1 MAKPQQRLEY
11 DFELAWREEEHE
23 FIVGFG
29 EGEQRRREIDIPLAS
44 IFADSESED
53 DDDESSG
60 IVSKKGQKERPP
72 LSFLKEEVS
81 SGESF
86 LFDFFSTTC
95 SSPKHQLAH
104 IHDDEKDSV
113 IDYVMTPDTIK
124 ERRKSIPI
132 VTPPTAQSTPFSCS
146 TDATSPGC
154 PLSSSSQDT
163 YRKDADIILNNPS
176 DEIMNAFP
184 SCSSMNS
191 VAKKLFHDR
200 DEYYLDPTPIKISNQ
215 RNSLHLPEEYGPIR
229 REIPW
234 SSGSSEATTDHASN
248 VTFAKL
254 ASTIISSQGS
264 RKTVEPM
271 DRIATML
278 ESKGVGR
285 GTAGIQ
291 NIRALSTIRLFIDD
305 YSDANF
311 WPLLDSLYFNL
322 NIRKLILFRRRQ
334 CDRSL
339 VRTQQEMDCLF
350 RVVNRLASSL
360 SEIHMWG
367 CNTEDQGVLSRGLAN
382 NASLEYV
389 QLHFETGSL
398 STMFSKALT
407 SLPNLVSLE
416 VEVTESFQL
425 SLLLDS
431 PSLGV
436 LSVICPA
443 SARFTFPDEEM
454 VRFSE
459 KLEENKN
466 LQVLSIEP
474 LISVTVALPAIVAV
488 LKRKKNRT
496 IQTLQFSSAPPKNQ
510 DDALLPILESL
521 NKTSLRVL
529 WNNCHESWNVSHK
542 VQQRLLQ
549 VLNLNTTL
557 EQCQVFAESNDY
569 WTEKCSIL
577 ERNLCQEI

>member
-1 MAKPQQRLEY
+1 MTKQQQRLEY
-11 DFELAWREEEHE
+11 DFELVWREEEHE

-29 EGEQRRREIDIPLAS
+29 EGEQRRRSKEIPLVS
-44 IFADSESED
+44 ILADSESDE
-53 DDDESSG
+53 ESSG
-60 IVSKKGQKERPP
+60 ILSEEGQLDHPRSVSLHEN
-72 LSFLKEEVS
+72 VS
-81 SGESF
+81 AEDSF
-86 LFDFFSTTC
+86 LFDFFSTNC
-95 SSPKHQLAH
+95 SSPKQQLSH
-104 IHDDEKDSV
+104 IHDDDT
-113 IDYVMTPDTIK
+113 DYAITPDTVK

-132 VTPPTAQSTPFSCS
+132 VTPPTTQSTPFSCS
-146 TDATSPGC
+146 SDPTSPGC
-154 PLSSSSQDT
+154 PLSSSSQNS
-163 YRKDADIILNNPS
+163 YQNDADIILNHPS
-176 DEIMNAFP
+176 DELMNAFP
-184 SCSSMNS
+184 SCSSMNY

-200 DEYYLDPTPIKISNQ
+200 EELSDRTSYKISDQ
-215 RNSLHLPEEYGPIR
+215 RNKLHLPEDYGPIR

-248 VTFAKL
+248 VSFAKL

-264 RKTVEPM
+264 KKAVEPL

-291 NIRALSTIRLFIDD
+291 EIRSSPTIRLFIDD
-305 YSDANF
+305 YSEANF

-322 NIRKLILFRRRQ
+322 NIRKLVLFRRRQ
-334 CDRSL
+334 SDRSL
-339 VRTQQEMDCLF
+339 IRTQQEMACLF

-360 SEIHMWG
+360 SEIHLWG
-367 CNTEDQGVLSRGLAN
+367 CNPEDQGVLARGLAN

-398 STMFSKALT
+398 STMFSEALA

-416 VEVTESFQL
+416 VEVTESFEL

-436 LSVICPA
+436 LSVICPE
-443 SARFTFPDEEM
+443 SARFSFPDDEM
-454 VRFSE
+454 VKVSK
-459 KLEENKN
+459 KLRGNKN

-474 LISVTVALPAIVAV
+474 LISATVALPAIMAS
-488 LKRKKNRT
+488 LKRENQT
-496 IQTLQFSSAPPKNQ
+496 IHTLQFSSAPPKNQ
-510 DDALLPILESL
+510 DDVLLHALDSL
-521 NKTSLRVL
+521 NQTSLRVL
-529 WNNCHESWNVSHK
+529 WNHCHEAWHVGSK

-549 VLNLNTTL
+549 LLNLNRTL

-569 WTEKCSIL
+569 WTEKCRIL
-577 ERNLCQEI
+577 ESNACH

>member
-1 MAKPQQRLEY
+1 MTKPQQRLDY
-11 DFELAWREEEHE
+11 NFELVWREEEPE

-29 EGEQRRREIDIPLAS
+29 EGEQRRQKNDIAISS

-60 IVSKKGQKERPP
+60 ILSKGGQKENSP
-72 LSFLKEEVS
+72 LAFLKGDVS
-81 SGESF
+81 SGDSF

-95 SSPKHQLAH
+95 SSPKQQLAYR
-104 IHDDEKDSV
+104 HDDEKDAV
-113 IDYVMTPDTIK
+113 VDYVVTPDTIK

-146 TDATSPGC
+146 SDATSPGC

-163 YRKDADIILNNPS
+163 YKKDADIILNNPS
-176 DEIMNAFP
+176 DDLMNAFP

-200 DEYYLDPTPIKISNQ
+200 DDYYLDKTPIKISDQ
-215 RNSLHLPEEYGPIR
+215 RSSLNLPEDYGPIR

-234 SSGSSEATTDHASN
+234 SSGSSETTTDHASN

-264 RKTVEPM
+264 RKTVVEPL

-305 YSDANF
+305 YSEANF
-311 WPLLDSLYFNL
+311 WSLLDSLYFNL

-360 SEIHMWG
+360 SEIHLWG
-367 CNTEDQGVLSRGLAN
+367 CNPEDQGVLSRGLAN

-398 STMFSKALT
+398 STMFSKALA

-416 VEVTESFQL
+416 VDVKESFQL

-436 LSVICPA
+436 LSVICPE

-454 VRFSE
+454 VRFCE

-474 LISVTVALPAIVAV
+474 LISVTVALPALMGV

-496 IQTLQFSSAPPKNQ
+496 LQTLQFSSAPPKNQ
-510 DDALLPILESL
+510 DDALLPILRSL

-529 WNNCHESWNVSHK
+529 WNHCYESWNVSPS
-542 VQQRLLQ
+542 VQQKLLRI
-549 VLNLNTTL
+549 LNLNRTL

-569 WTEKCSIL
+569 WREKCSIL
-577 ERNLCQEI
+577 ERNVCP